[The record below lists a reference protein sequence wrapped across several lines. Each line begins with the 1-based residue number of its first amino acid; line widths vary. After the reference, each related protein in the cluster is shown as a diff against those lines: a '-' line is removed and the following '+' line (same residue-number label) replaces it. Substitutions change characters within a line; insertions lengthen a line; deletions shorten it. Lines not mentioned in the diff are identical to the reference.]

1 MKKYFLLLSFIC
13 ASHFIYSQNNTF
25 PTTGNVGIGTTTP
38 ADNLDIVG
46 NLRYSSLLKPA
57 GNAGTDKQVL
67 MNIGGNT
74 NVWTTLQTTH
84 LANFATEIAKYV
96 PLTGAAITGSLSFTD
111 KAGTYPTAQRGF
123 FWDLNNDKTSII
135 TTQPASDQT
144 NFTFQI
150 EDNADANDRFIFRTK
165 EWRGSDYDV
174 YQLYMDGT
182 KAVFNYP
189 DFLGTTGT
197 SKPFDFYIMGNGQT
211 NKNLNNP
218 IFKTVA
224 TTNRVGINNGN
235 PQEALDVTGNFK
247 LSGKIKYGNSE
258 SRTETR
264 DDVGIIGNSGAQSG
278 FFETATPSS
287 NYPKGATNWWHLL
300 DIRHSNLTN
309 NYAMQLAGSF
319 FDQKIFFR
327 KTNNVSNQAWSEL
340 ISMDTTGRIKLDND
354 LSASK
359 KSVILGGYKQG
370 GAIKFSANST
380 TANNRNLELGSIDNN
395 GVFTS
400 RLVVNA
406 ETGNV
411 TIGSVAAQSTYKLA
425 VGGSM
430 IAERVVVK
438 TISAWP
444 DYVFSPSYELPKL
457 FEIEKFVK
465 ANHHL
470 PGIPSEKEVQQNGV
484 DVVDLNAKLLQKV
497 EEMTLLMIQ
506 MQKQID
512 SQKQEINKLTQKI
525 ER

>member
-1 MKKYFLLLSFIC
+1 MKQQLTQLLIINQIVMKKYFLLLSFIC

-38 ADNLDIVG
+38 GFKLEVVGDTKINGKLKFGNGDIRTEG
-46 NLRYSSLLKPA
+46 RD
-57 GNAGTDKQVL
+57 NAGL
-67 MNIGGNT
+67 
-74 NVWTTLQTTH
+74 
-84 LANFATEIAKYV
+84 
-96 PLTGAAITGSLSFTD
+96 
-111 KAGTYPTAQRGF
+111 RG
-123 FWDLNNDKTSII
+123 
-135 TTQPASDQT
+135 
-144 NFTFQI
+144 
-150 EDNADANDRFIFRTK
+150 DA
-165 EWRGSDYDV
+165 
-174 YQLYMDGT
+174 
-182 KAVFNYP
+182 
-189 DFLGTTGT
+189 
-197 SKPFDFYIMGNGQT
+197 
-211 NKNLNNP
+211 
-218 IFKTVA
+218 
-224 TTNRVGINNGN
+224 
-235 PQEALDVTGNFK
+235 
-247 LSGKIKYGNSE
+247 
-258 SRTETR
+258 
-264 DDVGIIGNSGAQSG
+264 GAQSG
-278 FFETATPSS
+278 FFETVNPV
-287 NYPKGATNWWHLL
+287 NYPSGATSWWHLI
-300 DIRHSNLTN
+300 DSRHSNNGN

-319 FDQKIFFR
+319 YDQRIYFR
-327 KTNNVSNQAWSEL
+327 KTNDSPTQAWSEL
-340 ISMDTTGRIKLDND
+340 LSLDASGRIKLDND
-354 LSASK
+354 LAASK
-359 KSVILGGYKQG
+359 NSVILGGYKQG